1 MRNWKN
7 IFIRLALIAV
17 VICLLPSCGGLSGQK
32 ASLPTPTPYPAGIR
46 PLLLAIYHPYPD
58 FSNLPTEVSPLP
70 SYTGWTVHRMERDLA
85 RMRDVGFDGVLLA
98 ITPKDLA
105 NPVTV
110 DAIGQFLAL
119 AAAPSPSSPTPT
131 YTPAPIFKVGLLLA
145 PSKPVT
151 LREENVT
158 RYLESK
164 NLLSFAAVLK
174 LDGKPFIGFS
184 EKVVLMPDPYSTCSC
199 RLFGRDWPAM
209 PSGQD
214 GGQSALGKEGVQWVR
229 VAEHGGSSP
238 VDWDEKTTQ
247 WPLSRRRGNAFAEGL
262 RQAFALQA
270 RIIIV
275 SSWNNYSNG
284 SFMEPNTLDHDEM
297 SKVMR
302 NILNQHGL

>member
-32 ASLPTPTPYPAGIR
+32 ASLPTPYPAGIR

-184 EKVVLMPDPYSTCSC
+184 EKVVLMPTVFDLQLSLVWADC
-199 RLFGRDWPAM
+199 R
-209 PSGQD
+209 QC
-214 GGQSALGKEGVQWVR
+214 
-229 VAEHGGSSP
+229 
-238 VDWDEKTTQ
+238 
-247 WPLSRRRGNAFAEGL
+247 PLARRRPVGIRKGRRPVGACCRAWRQQSGGL
-262 RQAFALQA
+262 
-270 RIIIV
+270 
-275 SSWNNYSNG
+275 G
-284 SFMEPNTLDHDEM
+284 
-297 SKVMR
+297 
-302 NILNQHGL
+302 